1 MQSVASKNKLSL
13 FLSLI
18 VRAIKGEQTDYKQ
31 VSLRTAIIMM
41 AIPMILEM
49 VMESV
54 FVLVNLFFVGKLG
67 KHAISIVGL
76 TESVLIIVYSL
87 AIGLSMAATETV
99 ARRIGKKNEE
109 GASATALQAIWLGL
123 VLTVIVSSVCVV
135 FAPSILQ
142 LMGAEA
148 ETVHN
153 GTTYTRIMMGSSLAI
168 VFLFLINGIFRGAGH
183 ASIAMKSLWTANIC
197 NIVLCPLLIN
207 GLGPISA
214 FGLTGA
220 AIATAIGKHW
230 CMLPVVSLVQ
240 RQGHY
245 QTICCQAA
253 VGYSNH

>member
-87 AIGLSMAATETV
+87 A
-99 ARRIGKKNEE
+99 
-109 GASATALQAIWLGL
+109 
-123 VLTVIVSSVCVV
+123 
-135 FAPSILQ
+135 
-142 LMGAEA
+142 
-148 ETVHN
+148 
-153 GTTYTRIMMGSSLAI
+153 
-168 VFLFLINGIFRGAGH
+168 
-183 ASIAMKSLWTANIC
+183 
-197 NIVLCPLLIN
+197 
-207 GLGPISA
+207 
-214 FGLTGA
+214 
-220 AIATAIGKHW
+220 
-230 CMLPVVSLVQ
+230 
-240 RQGHY
+240 
-245 QTICCQAA
+245 
-253 VGYSNH
+253 